1 MHVLVTRPEPEA
13 WQTKSQLEKLGL
25 QVTSAPLLTIAFNDI
40 AYDAFDGASGVI
52 ATSKNGLRALA
63 LSGLIDKVLPLQ
75 VYAVGEETAAFAE
88 DVKLRNITAGR
99 GTAGDLVPVIA
110 ERHAGRAGPL
120 IHLAGDY
127 LAFDLAGALAEKNIK
142 VAVLTVY
149 RSIGADRLPPG
160 VIAALKSGQ
169 INAVTLMSP
178 RTAQIW
184 GDLTEKHGLQSELNK
199 IIHVCLSE
207 AVAAQLPPNSQRRTE
222 IAVQPKGQE
231 MLALI
236 GDLAA
241 QFGQE

>member
-1 MHVLVTRPEPEA
+1 MHVLVTRPEPDV
-13 WQTKSQLEKLGL
+13 WQTKAEFEKLGL

-40 AYDAFDGASGVI
+40 APGVFDGASGVV
-52 ATSKNGLRALA
+52 ATSKNALRGLA
-63 LSGLIDKVLPLQ
+63 LSGLVDKVQPLQ

-88 DVKLRNITAGR
+88 DLKLRNITAGR
-99 GTAGDLVPVIA
+99 GTAADLVPVIA
-110 ERHAGRAGPL
+110 ERHAGRPGPL

-127 LAFDLAGALAEKNIK
+127 LAFDLAGALGEKNIK

-149 RSIGADRLPPG
+149 RSIAAERLPPG
-160 VIAALKSGQ
+160 VIGALKSGQ

-184 GDLTEKHGLQSELNK
+184 GELTAKHGLQSELNN
-199 IIHVCLSE
+199 IIHVCLSQ
-207 AVAAQLPPNSQRRTE
+207 AVAVALPPNSQRRTE

-231 MLALI
+231 MLALM